1 MSLQRYHKKRDFS
14 KTPEPA
20 GSIEQQQRQQ
30 VSDTSTTSLRF
41 VVQKHEARR
50 LHYDF
55 RLETHDRILKSWA
68 VPKGISL
75 DPKVK
80 RLAVMTEDHPL
91 DYLLFEGVIPKGNYG
106 AGTIIVW
113 DTGHYTTEYDLSEQ
127 LEGGKI
133 VFTLFGQKLKGRFS
147 LIRTNRGKGRD
158 VRQERRGEGK
168 ESNQWLLIKA
178 NDEFASTEDLT
189 VDKPES
195 VLTRRTNAE
204 LEHNNTKRI
213 GIHSHSQESEQKIK
227 IKINS
232 EEPHTK
238 EHLKNDYLNYEKQQ
252 QEQFPTVIKPM
263 LGTLVNHPFDS
274 KDWVF
279 EIKWD
284 GVRAILFFNKKRQIY
299 ELKSRNDKSITRRYP
314 ELQSSLEAAINCKES
329 IIIDGEIV
337 ILDEKG
343 YPNFQNHQRRMNID
357 SLRDIDALSNQIPAT
372 YYIFDILYL
381 DGNNLQNLSFLDRRH
396 TLSDVIMPNDRA
408 RISDFVEEK
417 GTQMFTTIKKMNLEG
432 IMAKR
437 KTSKYLQGRRSA
449 DWLKIKNIKTQDCI
463 VIGYAKGEGNRQ
475 NYFGSLLLAMYD
487 EKGEAVF
494 VGHTGSGFDFNLLDK
509 IYQRMNKMKIDTC
522 PIKYVPYTN
531 NETFWIRPELVAEV
545 KFHGWTN
552 ERIMRA
558 PIFLRL
564 REDKSPNECRIEM
577 ESPLAGVVSNAGGS
591 SASTTIGTT
600 NYPSLDINTKQPTIT
615 SNHNPDRRSNNNMQT
630 ISATT
635 NKHSFSNLDKIFWTE
650 TKDHNAL
657 TKKDLI
663 DYYDK
668 IGDYLLPHLKDRPL
682 SLSRYPDGVSG
693 KHFYHKNWDKE
704 KPEYVETIKVYSET
718 NNSTIN
724 YIVCNN
730 KETLLWLAN
739 LGCIEIHPWYNRI
752 RDFDSC
758 KQNQDLDEDKCGLN
772 FPDFIVFDLDPYIY
786 SGQEAKGEEPEYNAK
801 GFKAAIEVAYHLKDL
816 FNNLNISSY
825 IKTSGKTGLHIFVP
839 IVSEYTYDQTRR
851 FAEVIGS
858 ILVSK
863 YPDKITTEWNAAK
876 RKGKIFFD
884 YNQNSKGKTIAS
896 VLSVRPTTSA
906 TVSMPIRWEHLSS
919 IFPTDFNLLNVPE
932 TIKKIEDPWKDI
944 LQQKQDINTLLENV
958 HHI

>member
-1 MSLQRYHKKRDFS
+1 
-14 KTPEPA
+14 
-20 GSIEQQQRQQ
+20 
-30 VSDTSTTSLRF
+30 
-41 VVQKHEARR
+41 
-50 LHYDF
+50 
-55 RLETHDRILKSWA
+55 
-68 VPKGISL
+68 
-75 DPKVK
+75 
-80 RLAVMTEDHPL
+80 
-91 DYLLFEGVIPKGNYG
+91 
-106 AGTIIVW
+106 
-113 DTGHYTTEYDLSEQ
+113 
-127 LEGGKI
+127 
-133 VFTLFGQKLKGRFS
+133 
-147 LIRTNRGKGRD
+147 
-158 VRQERRGEGK
+158 VRQERGGEGE

-195 VLTRRTNAE
+195 VLTRRTYAE

-232 EEPHTK
+232 EELNTK
-238 EHLKNDYLNYEKQQ
+238 EHLKNDYPNYEKQQ

-274 KDWVF
+274 KDWLF

-299 ELKSRNDKSITRRYP
+299 ELKSRNDKSITRSYP

-337 ILDEKG
+337 VLDKKG
-343 YPNFQNHQRRMNID
+343 YPNFQSHQRRMNVD
-357 SLRDIDALSNQIPAT
+357 SLSDIDALSNQIPAT

-381 DGNNLQNLSFLDRRH
+381 NGNNLQNLSFLDRRQ
-396 TLSDVIMPNDRA
+396 TLSDVIIPNERV

-417 GTQMFTTIKKMNLEG
+417 GTEMFTMIKKMNLEG
-432 IMAKR
+432 MMAKR

-463 VIGYAKGEGNRQ
+463 VIGYTKGEGNRQ
-475 NYFGSLLLAMYD
+475 DYFGSLLLAMYD

-509 IYQRMNKMKIDTC
+509 IYQRLKKMKIDTC

-564 REDKSPNECRIEM
+564 REDKSPNECIIET
-577 ESPLAGVVSNAGGS
+577 ESPLAGVVSDAGGS
-591 SASTTIGTT
+591 SASITIGTT
-600 NYPSLDINTKQPTIT
+600 NYPSPDINTKQPTIT

-630 ISATT
+630 TSTT
-635 NKHSFSNLDKIFWTE
+635 NKVSFSNFDKIFWTE

-668 IGDYLLPHLKDRPL
+668 ISDYILPYLKDRPL
-682 SLSRYPDGVSG
+682 SLSRYPDGASG

-739 LGCIEIHPWYNRI
+739 LGCIEMHPWYSRF

-758 KQNQDLDEDKCGLN
+758 KQNEDLYEDKCGLN

-786 SGQEAKGEEPEYNAK
+786 SGQEAKGEEPEYNVK
-801 GFKAAIEVAYHLKDL
+801 GFKVAIEVAYHLKDL

-825 IKTSGKTGLHIFVP
+825 VKTSGKTGLHIFVP
-839 IVSEYTYDQTRR
+839 IVSEYTYDQTRK

-863 YPDKITTEWNAAK
+863 YPNKITTEWNTAN
-876 RKGKIFFD
+876 RKGKVFFD

-896 VLSVRPTTSA
+896 VLSARPTTSA
-906 TVSMPIRWEHLSS
+906 TVSMPIQWKDLSS
-919 IFPTDFNLLNVPE
+919 TLPTDFNLLNVPE

-944 LQQKQDINTLLENV
+944 LQQKQDINKLLEGV
-958 HHI
+958 KQI

>member
-1 MSLQRYHKKRDFS
+1 MTAS
-14 KTPEPA
+14 P
-20 GSIEQQQRQQ
+20 
-30 VSDTSTTSLRF
+30 RF
-41 VVQKHEARR
+41 VVQKHEASR

-55 RLETHDRILKSWA
+55 RLETQEGTLKSWA

-106 AGTIIVW
+106 AGTVIVW
-113 DTGHYTTEYDLSEQ
+113 DTGQYTTEYGLSEQ
-127 LEGGKI
+127 LKSRKI
-133 VFTLFGQKLKGRFS
+133 TFTLFGQKLKGRFS
-147 LIRTNRGKGRD
+147 LIRTNRGKGK
-158 VRQERRGEGK
+158 EREEEGEGE

-189 VDKPES
+189 TDKPES
-195 VLTRRTNAE
+195 VITGRTNAE
-204 LEHNNTKRI
+204 LEHKDAKGTRI
-213 GIHSHSQESEQKIK
+213 HFRPKEAEPKV
-227 IKINS
+227 KINS
-232 EEPHTK
+232 GGLHTK
-238 EHLKNDYLNYEKQQ
+238 EPLKDDYLNYEKQQ
-252 QEQFPTVIKPM
+252 QQQFPTIVKPM

-274 KDWVF
+274 NDWVF

-284 GVRAILFFNKKRQIY
+284 GVRAILFFNKKRKIY
-299 ELKSRNDKSITRRYP
+299 ELKSRSDKSITRRYP

-337 ILDEKG
+337 VLDENG
-343 YPNFQNHQRRMNID
+343 YPNFQSHQRRMNVE
-357 SLRDIDALSNQIPAT
+357 SLRDIDALSRQIPAT

-381 DGNNLQNLSFLDRRH
+381 DGKNLQNLSFLDRRQ
-396 TLSDVIMPNDRA
+396 TLSDVIIPNERV
-408 RISDFVEEK
+408 RISDFVEEE
-417 GTQMFTTIKKMNLEG
+417 GIEMFKTIKKMNLEG
-432 IMAKR
+432 MIAKR
-437 KTSKYLQGRRSA
+437 KPSKYLQGRRSR

-463 VIGYAKGEGNRQ
+463 VIGYTKGEGNRQ
-475 NYFGSLLLAMYD
+475 DYFGSLLLAMYD

-509 IYQRMNKMKIDTC
+509 IYQRLKELKIDTC

-531 NETFWIRPELVAEV
+531 RETFWIRPELVAEV

-577 ESPLAGVVSNAGGS
+577 EAPLTEVISDTLFGAG
-591 SASTTIGTT
+591 TISGTT
-600 NYPSLDINTKQPTIT
+600 HYPAYDKKSVTNNNN
-615 SNHNPDRRSNNNMQT
+615 SNVDRRSIDMQST
-630 ISATT
+630 TVTTAT

-650 TKDHNAL
+650 TKNHHAL
-657 TKKDLI
+657 TKRDLI
-663 DYYDK
+663 DYYDA

-682 SLSRYPDGVSG
+682 SLSRYPDGASG

-704 KPEYVETIKVYSET
+704 KPEYVETVKVRSEST
-718 NNSTIN
+718 SSTIN
-724 YIVCNN
+724 YIICNN

-739 LGCIEIHPWYNRI
+739 LGCIEMHPWYSRI

-758 KQNQDLDEDKCGLN
+758 KNQDLYEDKCGLN

-786 SGQEAKGEEPEYNAK
+786 SGQEAEGEEPEYNVK
-801 GFKAAIEVAYHLKDL
+801 GFKVAVEVAYYLKDL
-816 FNNLNISSY
+816 LEDLYISSY

-839 IVSEYTYDQTRR
+839 VVSIYTYDQTRQ

-858 ILVSK
+858 TLMKRHS
-863 YPDKITTEWNAAK
+863 DKITMDWNTFK
-876 RKGKIFFD
+876 RKRKVFFD

-896 VLSVRPTTSA
+896 VLSARPTTSA
-906 TVSMPIRWEHLSS
+906 TVSMPIRWKDLSS
-919 IFPTDFNLLNVPE
+919 ILPTDFNLLSVPE
-932 TIKKIEDPWKDI
+932 TIKKSGNPWKDI
-944 LQQKQDINTLLENV
+944 LQENQDINKILEGV
-958 HHI
+958 KQI